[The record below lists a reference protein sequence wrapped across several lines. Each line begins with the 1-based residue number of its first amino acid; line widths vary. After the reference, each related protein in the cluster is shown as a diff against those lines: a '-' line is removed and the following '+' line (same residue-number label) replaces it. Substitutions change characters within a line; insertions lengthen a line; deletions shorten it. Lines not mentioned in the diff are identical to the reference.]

1 MKKKIAALLLT
12 AALITCTSQ
21 AAFAIENLPEP
32 TEQSQIVVSPRYTNI
47 SRFSPSLS
55 RTGAVSC
62 VIQTSNCDYS
72 LSVDLQQYIDG
83 SWEDIDS
90 WGEDGNSYGY
100 FSASSS
106 LERGQ
111 KYRIRAYVEVYG
123 DSGDIIETATKYSST
138 VTA

>member
-1 MKKKIAALLLT
+1 MKKKLTVLLL
-12 AALITCTSQ
+12 AASMFISVSPSVL
-21 AAFAIENLPEP
+21 AADILENPC
-32 TEQSQIVVSPRYTNI
+32 EQSQMEISPRYIGITQFLPTLGKTGNI
-47 SRFSPSLS
+47 SCSI
-55 RTGAVSC
+55 RT
-62 VIQTSNCDYS
+62 TNYDYS

-90 WGEDGNSYGY
+90 WSEDGYRTGI

-111 KYRIRAYVEVYG
+111 KYRVRAYVEVYD
-123 DSGDIIETATKYSST
+123 DSGNVIETATKYSST

>member
-90 WGEDGNSYGY
+90 WSEDGYRSGT

-111 KYRIRAYVEVYG
+111 KYRVCAYVEVYG